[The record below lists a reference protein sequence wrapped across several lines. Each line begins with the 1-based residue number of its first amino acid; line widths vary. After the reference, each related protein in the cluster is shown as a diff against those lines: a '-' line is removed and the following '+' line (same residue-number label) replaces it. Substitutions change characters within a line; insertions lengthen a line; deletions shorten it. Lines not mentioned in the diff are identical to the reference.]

1 MEISQLPGLGPKRAE
16 ALRKAG
22 LNSVADLLYNIPRT
36 YLDQTKV
43 TPIGNC
49 HVGDKV
55 VLIGT
60 IQRSGIVRGRKSRFV
75 ATLTDG
81 SGEMQLL
88 FFQGANYWAKKIQN
102 GTRWLVAGTVGEY
115 RGLQMSHPDMQP
127 FDEDEEFSGSIQPV
141 YPISESCREARME
154 QKFFRKLYKTIFNF
168 PGLTLPGLCPRV
180 LTDYLKFR
188 PVMENLRTLHMP
200 KEFPAIYKAKRELKV
215 LELLPFCL
223 RMVKRRENQK
233 MRGHERCIDLGSVMA
248 AKSQLPFSLT
258 HGQEEALDTII
269 AGLNGK
275 KQFHALLQGDVGC
288 GKTVVAMLAM
298 MAVCGGGRLVAGSD
312 MRVVGNGAAAR
323 VLNGAEGQA
332 LNSALNSAEPAPSAS
347 GTATAVAGNG
357 MREQCALMVP
367 TDILAR
373 QHFKSLKPFFDAAG
387 LNVRLLVGAT
397 PAAEKKVIL
406 GEIQMGLADVVIGT
420 HALFSKD
427 VIFAR
432 LGLVVID
439 EQHRFGVGQREALLA
454 KGNYPDMLV
463 MSATPIPRSL
473 AMTLYGDLKVISIKE
488 KPAGRKPI
496 KTRLVNAAKREDMKK
511 FICKEALGG
520 NLCYWIAS
528 RVGSD
533 EEGNARSVDEIV
545 EELQSFIAGPG
556 RAINGSINSSINGA
570 GHAGTNGA
578 AAQAGVNGA
587 TQAGLN
593 GATNQALNGAAT
605 QVLNGAGLKVAGVHG
620 QMDEKQRDEII
631 AQFAAG
637 KIHILVATT
646 VIEVG
651 VNVPAA
657 NLMVI
662 DQPDRFGLAQ
672 LHQLRGRVGR
682 GNMEAWCFLMIPEG
696 DAAETSMERLSQFS
710 QTEDGFE
717 IAELDLMNR
726 GAGNLEGNEQSG
738 AWVFRWF
745 DWIAD
750 QELISQTLETAE
762 KILNDK
768 VAFDENARE
777 QIQAWYGEKDF
788 KNEDGVH

>member
-1 MEISQLPGLGPKRAE
+1 MDISQLPGLGPKRIE

-22 LNSVADLLYNIPRT
+22 LASVADLLYNIPRN
-36 YLDQTKV
+36 YIDQTKV
-43 TPIGNC
+43 TPIGDC
-49 HVGDKV
+49 HVGERV

-60 IQRSGIVRGRKSRFV
+60 IQRSGVVRGRRSRFV

-81 SGEMQLL
+81 TGSIQLA
-88 FFQGANYWAKKIQN
+88 FFQGANYWARRVQN
-102 GTRWLVAGTVGEY
+102 GTRWLVSGQVGDY
-115 RGLQMSHPDMQP
+115 RGLQMTHPDMQS
-127 FDEDEEFSGSIQPV
+127 FDEDEEFSGRIQPV
-141 YPISESCREARME
+141 YSISDACREARME
-154 QKFFRKLYKTIFNF
+154 QKFFRNLYKTIFKF
-168 PGLTLPGLCPRV
+168 PSLTLPDLPPRE
-180 LTDYLKFR
+180 LTDYLHFK
-188 PVMENLRTLHMP
+188 PVMENLHTLHQP
-200 KEFPAIYKAKRELKV
+200 EDFPSIYKAKREMKV

-233 MRGHERCIDLGSVMA
+233 LRGHERQIDLGTVMA
-248 AKSQLPFSLT
+248 ARAKLPFELT
-258 HGQEEALDTII
+258 QGQSAALDQIV

-298 MAVCGGGRLVAGSD
+298 MAVCGG
-312 MRVVGNGAAAR
+312 NG
-323 VLNGAEGQA
+323 
-332 LNSALNSAEPAPSAS
+332 
-347 GTATAVAGNG
+347 AGNG

-373 QHFKSLKPFFDAAG
+373 QHYKNLKPFLEAAG
-387 LNVRLLVGAT
+387 LHVQLLVGAT
-397 PAAEKKVIL
+397 SPAERKVIL
-406 GEIQMGLADVVIGT
+406 GEMQMGLVNVVIGT

-427 VIFAR
+427 VCFAN
-432 LGLVVID
+432 LGFVIID
-439 EQHRFGVGQREALLA
+439 EQHRFGVAQREALLA

-473 AMTLYGDLKVISIKE
+473 AMTLYGDLKVISIKD

-496 KTRLVNAAKREDMKK
+496 KTRLVNTAKREDMKK
-511 FICKEALGG
+511 FICNEAAGG

-528 RVGSD
+528 RVDTD
-533 EEGNARSVDEIV
+533 EEGGARSVDEIV
-545 EELQSFIAGPG
+545 EELQAFIARTGVL
-556 RAINGSINSSINGA
+556 A
-570 GHAGTNGA
+570 GGKPL
-578 AAQAGVNGA
+578 Q
-587 TQAGLN
+587 
-593 GATNQALNGAAT
+593 
-605 QVLNGAGLKVAGVHG
+605 VAGVHG
-620 QMDEKQRDEII
+620 QMDESKRDEII

-637 KIHILVATT
+637 KIQILVATT

-682 GNMEAWCFLMIPEG
+682 GDAQAWCFLMIPEG
-696 DAAETSMERLSQFS
+696 DAAEASMERLSKFS
-710 QTEDGFE
+710 STEDGFE
-717 IAELDLMNR
+717 IAELDLQTR

-750 QELISQTLETAE
+750 QELISQTLETADHLLKDRTAFTESAIE
-762 KILNDK
+762 K
-768 VAFDENARE
+768 
-777 QIQAWYGEKDF
+777 IQAWYDEKPVV
-788 KNEDGVH
+788 NADGVH

>member
-1 MEISQLPGLGPKRAE
+1 MEISQLPGLGPKRVE
-16 ALRKAG
+16 ALRKSG
-22 LNSVADLLYNIPRT
+22 LVSIADLLYNIPRT

-43 TPIGNC
+43 STIGNC
-49 HVGDKV
+49 HPGEKV

-60 IQRSGIVRGRKSRFV
+60 ISRSGIVRGRSSRFI

-81 SGEMQLL
+81 TGEIQLL
-88 FFQGANYWAKKIQN
+88 FFRGTSFWARKIKN
-102 GTRWLVAGTVGEY
+102 GTRWLVTGQVGEY
-115 RGLQMSHPDMQP
+115 RGLQITHPDLQP
-127 FDEDEEFSGSIQPV
+127 IDDGEEFNGCIQPI
-141 YPISESCREARME
+141 YPISEACREARME
-154 QKFFRKLYKTIFNF
+154 QKFFRGLYKTVFNF
-168 PGLTLPGLCPRV
+168 PGLTLSGLCPRE
-180 LTDYLKFR
+180 LTDYLHFA
-188 PVMENLRTLHMP
+188 PVMANLRTLHQP
-200 KEFPAIYKAKRELKV
+200 EDFPSIYKAKRELKV

-233 MRGHERCIDLGSVMA
+233 LRGHERQIDLGTVMA
-248 AKSQLPFSLT
+248 AKARLPFSLT
-258 HGQEEALDTII
+258 RGQEEALDTIV

-275 KQFHALLQGDVGC
+275 RQFHALLQGDVGC

-298 MAVCGGGRLVAGSD
+298 MAVCGAG
-312 MRVVGNGAAAR
+312 
-323 VLNGAEGQA
+323 
-332 LNSALNSAEPAPSAS
+332 
-347 GTATAVAGNG
+347 
-357 MREQCALMVP
+357 EQCALMVP

-373 QHFKSLKPFFDAAG
+373 QHYKSLKPFFDAAG
-387 LNVRLLVGAT
+387 LSARLLVGAT
-397 PAAEKKVIL
+397 PAAERKAIL
-406 GEIQMGLADVVIGT
+406 GELQMGLANVVIGT

-427 VIFAR
+427 VAFAK
-432 LGLVVID
+432 LGFVIID

-454 KGNYPDMLV
+454 KGDYPDMLV

-496 KTRLVNAAKREDMKK
+496 KTRLVNAAKRDDMKK
-511 FICKEALGG
+511 FICAEAAGG

-528 RVGSD
+528 RVGTD
-533 EEGNARSVDEIV
+533 EEGGARSVDEIV
-545 EELQSFIAGPG
+545 EELRNCIAGPG
-556 RAINGSINSSINGA
+556 RAIPGA
-570 GHAGTNGA
+570 ST
-578 AAQAGVNGA
+578 
-587 TQAGLN
+587 
-593 GATNQALNGAAT
+593 
-605 QVLNGAGLKVAGVHG
+605 LKVAGVHG
-620 QMDEKQRDEII
+620 QMDEAERDGII
-631 AQFAAG
+631 AKFAKG
-637 KIHILVATT
+637 EIHILVATT

-682 GNMEAWCFLMIPEG
+682 GDAQAWCFLMIPEG
-696 DAAETSMERLSQFS
+696 DAAESSMERLSQFS

-762 KILNDK
+762 HILKDSGS
-768 VAFDENARE
+768 FDESARMK
-777 QIQAWYGEKDF
+777 IQAWYGEKEF
-788 KNEDGVH
+788 ANEDGVH

>member
-1 MEISQLPGLGPKRAE
+1 MEISQLPGLGPKRVE

-22 LNSVADLLYNIPRT
+22 LNSIADLLYNIPRT

-49 HVGDKV
+49 RVGEKV

-60 IQRSGIVRGRKSRFV
+60 ISRSGTVRGRTSRFV

-81 SGEMQLL
+81 TGEIQLL
-88 FFQGANYWAKKIQN
+88 FFRGTSFWARKIKN
-102 GTRWLVAGTVGEY
+102 GTRWLVTGQVGEY
-115 RGLQMSHPDMQP
+115 RGLQITHPDMQA
-127 FDEDEEFSGSIQPV
+127 FDEDEEFSGCIQPI
-141 YPISESCREARME
+141 YPISEACREARME
-154 QKFFRKLYKTIFNF
+154 QKFFRGLYKTIFNF
-168 PGLTLPGLCPRV
+168 PGLTLPGLCPRE
-180 LTDYLKFR
+180 LTDYLKFA
-188 PVMENLRTLHMP
+188 PVMHNLRTLHQP

-233 MRGHERCIDLGSVMA
+233 LRGHERQIDLGTVMA
-248 AKSQLPFSLT
+248 AKARLPFSLT
-258 HGQEEALDTII
+258 RGQEEALDTII

-298 MAVCGGGRLVAGSD
+298 MAVCGAG
-312 MRVVGNGAAAR
+312 
-323 VLNGAEGQA
+323 LNGAGA
-332 LNSALNSAEPAPSAS
+332 
-347 GTATAVAGNG
+347 G

-373 QHFKSLKPFFDAAG
+373 QHYKSLKPFFDAAG

-397 PAAEKKVIL
+397 PAAERKVIL
-406 GEIQMGLADVVIGT
+406 GELQMGLADVVIGT

-427 VIFAR
+427 VFFSR
-432 LGLVVID
+432 LGFVIID

-454 KGNYPDMLV
+454 KGDYPDMLV

-473 AMTLYGDLKVISIKE
+473 AMTLYGDLKVVSIKE

-511 FICKEALGG
+511 FICNEAAGG

-533 EEGNARSVDEIV
+533 DEGGARSVDEIV
-545 EELQSFIAGPG
+545 EELRAYIAGPG
-556 RAINGSINSSINGA
+556 RAI
-570 GHAGTNGA
+570 
-578 AAQAGVNGA
+578 
-587 TQAGLN
+587 LN
-593 GATNQALNGAAT
+593 GTLSGALNGAAL
-605 QVLNGAGLKVAGVHG
+605 QVAGVHG
-620 QMDEKQRDEII
+620 QMDEDERDAII
-631 AQFAAG
+631 AKFAKG
-637 KIHILVATT
+637 EIQILVATT

-682 GNMEAWCFLMIPEG
+682 GDAQAWCFLMIPEG
-696 DAAETSMERLSQFS
+696 DAAESSMERLSQFS

-717 IAELDLMNR
+717 IAELDLTNR

-750 QELISQTLETAE
+750 QELISRTIETAE
-762 KILNDK
+762 HILHDK
-768 VAFDENARE
+768 ETFSDTARE
-777 QIQAWYGEKDF
+777 KIQAWYSEKEF
-788 KNEDGVH
+788 ANEDGVH

>member
-1 MEISQLPGLGPKRAE
+1 MEISQLPGLGPKRVE
-16 ALRKAG
+16 ALRKSG
-22 LNSVADLLYNIPRT
+22 LVSIADLLYNIPRT

-43 TPIGNC
+43 STIGNC
-49 HVGDKV
+49 HPGEKV

-60 IQRSGIVRGRKSRFV
+60 ISRSGIVRGRSSRFI

-81 SGEMQLL
+81 SGEIQLL
-88 FFQGANYWAKKIQN
+88 FFRGTSFWARKIKN
-102 GTRWLVAGTVGEY
+102 GTRWLVTGQVGEY
-115 RGLQMSHPDMQP
+115 RGLQITHPDLQP
-127 FDEDEEFSGSIQPV
+127 IDEGEEFNGCIQPI
-141 YPISESCREARME
+141 YPISEACREARME
-154 QKFFRKLYKTIFNF
+154 QKFFRGLYKTVFNF
-168 PGLTLPGLCPRV
+168 PGLTLSGLCPRE
-180 LTDYLKFR
+180 LTDYLHFA
-188 PVMENLRTLHMP
+188 PVMANLRTLHQP
-200 KEFPAIYKAKRELKV
+200 QDFPSIYKAKRELKV

-233 MRGHERCIDLGSVMA
+233 LRGHERQIDLGTVMA
-248 AKSQLPFSLT
+248 AKARLPFSLT
-258 HGQEEALDTII
+258 RGQEEALDTIV

-288 GKTVVAMLAM
+288 GKTVVAMLAI
-298 MAVCGGGRLVAGSD
+298 MAVCGAG
-312 MRVVGNGAAAR
+312 
-323 VLNGAEGQA
+323 
-332 LNSALNSAEPAPSAS
+332 
-347 GTATAVAGNG
+347 
-357 MREQCALMVP
+357 EQCALMVP

-387 LNVRLLVGAT
+387 LSVRLLVGAT
-397 PAAEKKVIL
+397 PAAEKKTIL
-406 GEIQMGLADVVIGT
+406 GELQMGLANVVIGT

-427 VIFAR
+427 VTFAK
-432 LGLVVID
+432 LGFVIID

-454 KGNYPDMLV
+454 KGDYPDMLV

-496 KTRLVNAAKREDMKK
+496 KTRLVNASKRDDMKK
-511 FICKEALGG
+511 FICTEAAGG

-528 RVGSD
+528 RVGTD
-533 EEGNARSVDEIV
+533 EEGSARSVDEIV
-545 EELQSFIAGPG
+545 DELRNYIAGPG
-556 RAINGSINSSINGA
+556 RAIPG
-570 GHAGTNGA
+570 
-578 AAQAGVNGA
+578 GA
-587 TQAGLN
+587 T
-593 GATNQALNGAAT
+593 
-605 QVLNGAGLKVAGVHG
+605 LKVAGVHG
-620 QMDEKQRDEII
+620 QMDEAQRDAII
-631 AQFAAG
+631 ARFAKG
-637 KIHILVATT
+637 EIHILVATT

-682 GNMEAWCFLMIPEG
+682 GDAQAWCFLMIPEG
-696 DAAETSMERLSQFS
+696 DAADSSMERLSQFS

-717 IAELDLMNR
+717 IAELDLQNR

-762 KILNDK
+762 HILKDSGS
-768 VAFDENARE
+768 FDESARMK
-777 QIQAWYGEKDF
+777 IQAWYGEKEF
-788 KNEDGVH
+788 ANEDGVH

>member
-1 MEISQLPGLGPKRAE
+1 MEISQLPGLGPKRVE

-22 LNSVADLLYNIPRT
+22 LCSIADLLYNIPRT

-43 TPIGNC
+43 TQIGNC
-49 HVGDKV
+49 HVGEKV
-55 VLIGT
+55 VLIGR
-60 IQRSGIVRGRKSRFV
+60 ISRSGIVRGRRSRFV
-75 ATLTDG
+75 ATLSDG
-81 SGEMQLL
+81 TGEIQLL
-88 FFQGANYWAKKIQN
+88 FFNAASFWSRKIKN
-102 GTRWLVAGTVGEY
+102 DTRWLVTGQVGEF
-115 RGLQMSHPDMQP
+115 RGLQITHPEMQP
-127 FDEDEEFSGSIQPV
+127 FDEDEEFSGAIQPV
-141 YPISESCREARME
+141 YSISEACRDARME
-154 QKFFRKLYKTIFNF
+154 QKFFRGLYKTILNF
-168 PGLTLPGLCPRV
+168 PGLTLPGLCPRE
-180 LTDYLKFR
+180 LTDYLHFA
-188 PVMENLRTLHMP
+188 PVMQNLRTLHQP
-200 KEFPAIYKAKRELKV
+200 KEFPAIYRAKRELKV

-233 MRGHERCIDLGSVMA
+233 LRGHERQIDLGTVMA
-248 AKSQLPFSLT
+248 AKARLPFSLT
-258 HGQEEALDTII
+258 RGQEEALDTIV

-298 MAVCGGGRLVAGSD
+298 MAVCGANGDA
-312 MRVVGNGAAAR
+312 GNGTDSNAG
-323 VLNGAEGQA
+323 LNGAGQNVG
-332 LNSALNSAEPAPSAS
+332 LN
-347 GTATAVAGNG
+347 GAGGG

-373 QHFKSLKPFFDAAG
+373 QHYKSLKPFFDAAG

-406 GEIQMGLADVVIGT
+406 GELQMGLADVVIGT

-427 VIFAR
+427 VIFSR
-432 LGLVVID
+432 LGFVIID

-454 KGNYPDMLV
+454 KGDYPDMLV

-473 AMTLYGDLKVISIKE
+473 AMTLYGDLKVVSIKE

-511 FICKEALGG
+511 FICNEAAHG

-528 RVGSD
+528 RVGTD
-533 EEGNARSVDEIV
+533 EEGGARSVDEIV
-545 EELQSFIAGPG
+545 DEL
-556 RAINGSINSSINGA
+556 RAFTS
-570 GHAGTNGA
+570 
-578 AAQAGVNGA
+578 
-587 TQAGLN
+587 
-593 GATNQALNGAAT
+593 
-605 QVLNGAGLKVAGVHG
+605 LKVAGVHG
-620 QMDEKQRDEII
+620 QMDEAERDEII

-682 GNMEAWCFLMIPEG
+682 GDAQAWCFLMIPEG
-696 DAAETSMERLSQFS
+696 DAAESSMERLSQFS

-717 IAELDLMNR
+717 IAELDLQNR

-762 KILNDK
+762 HILKDRDI
-768 VAFDENARE
+768 FDDAARAK
-777 QIQAWYGEKDF
+777 IQAWYGEKEF
-788 KNEDGVH
+788 VNEDGVH

>member
-36 YLDQTKV
+36 YLDHTKV
-43 TPIGNC
+43 TPIGQC
-49 HVGDKV
+49 RAGDKV

-60 IQRSGIVRGRKSRFV
+60 IKRAGVVRGRRSRFM

-81 SGEMQLL
+81 TGEIQLL
-88 FFQGANYWAKKIQN
+88 FFQGTSYWARRIKN
-102 GTRWLVAGTVGEY
+102 DTRWCVSGAVGEY
-115 RGLQMSHPDMQP
+115 RGLQMTHPDMQP
-127 FDEDEEFSGSIQPV
+127 FDDDEEFTGAILPV
-141 YPISESCREARME
+141 YPISEACREARME

-188 PVMENLRTLHMP
+188 PVMENLRTLHLP
-200 KEFPAIYKAKRELKV
+200 HEFPAIYKAKRELKV

-233 MRGHERCIDLGSVMA
+233 LRGHERQIDLGTVMA
-248 AKSQLPFSLT
+248 AKASLPFTLT
-258 HGQEEALDTII
+258 RGQEEALDTIV

-298 MAVCGGGRLVAGSD
+298 MAVCGGGKFVEGSD
-312 MRVVGNGAAAR
+312 MRAG
-323 VLNGAEGQA
+323 LNG
-332 LNSALNSAEPAPSAS
+332 
-347 GTATAVAGNG
+347 AGNG

-373 QHFKSLKPFFDAAG
+373 QHYKSLKPFFDAAG

-406 GEIQMGLADVVIGT
+406 GELQMGLADIVIGT

-427 VIFAR
+427 VIFSR
-432 LGLVVID
+432 LGFVVID

-454 KGNYPDMLV
+454 KGDYPDMLV

-473 AMTLYGDLKVISIKE
+473 AMTLYGDLKVVSIKE

-496 KTRLVNAAKREDMKK
+496 KTRLVNASKREDMKK
-511 FICKEALGG
+511 FICKEAATG

-533 EEGNARSVDEIV
+533 DEGGARSVDEIV
-545 EELQSFIAGPG
+545 EELRAYVAGPG
-556 RAINGSINSSINGA
+556 SIALGA
-570 GHAGTNGA
+570 TSG
-578 AAQAGVNGA
+578 QAG
-587 TQAGLN
+587 
-593 GATNQALNGAAT
+593 ALNGAA
-605 QVLNGAGLKVAGVHG
+605 LKVAGVHG
-620 QMDEKQRDEII
+620 QMDENERDQII

-682 GNMEAWCFLMIPEG
+682 GDREAWCFLMIPEG
-696 DAAETSMERLSQFS
+696 DTADTSMERLSQFS

-717 IAELDLMNR
+717 IAELDLQNR

-762 KILNDK
+762 HILHDNGS
-768 VAFDENARE
+768 FDDTTRE
-777 QIQAWYGEKDF
+777 QIQAWYGEKEF
-788 KNEDGVH
+788 TNEDGVH

>member
-1 MEISQLPGLGPKRAE
+1 MDISQLPGLGPKRIE

-22 LNSVADLLYNIPRT
+22 LASVADLLYNIPRN
-36 YLDQTKV
+36 YIDQTKV
-43 TPIGNC
+43 TPIGDC
-49 HVGDKV
+49 HVGERV

-60 IQRSGIVRGRKSRFV
+60 IQRSGVVRGRRSRFV

-81 SGEMQLL
+81 TGSIQLA
-88 FFQGANYWAKKIQN
+88 FFQGANYWARRVQN
-102 GTRWLVAGTVGEY
+102 GTRWLVSGQVGDY
-115 RGLQMSHPDMQP
+115 RGLQMTHPDMQS
-127 FDEDEEFSGSIQPV
+127 FDEDEEFSGRIQPV
-141 YPISESCREARME
+141 YSISDACREARME
-154 QKFFRKLYKTIFNF
+154 QKFFRNLYKTIFKF
-168 PGLTLPGLCPRV
+168 PSLTLPDLPPRE
-180 LTDYLKFR
+180 LTDYLHFK
-188 PVMENLRTLHMP
+188 PVMENLHTLHQP
-200 KEFPAIYKAKRELKV
+200 EDFPSIYKAKREMKV

-223 RMVKRRENQK
+223 RMVRRRENQK
-233 MRGHERCIDLGSVMA
+233 LRGHERQVDLGTVMA
-248 AKSQLPFSLT
+248 ARARLPFDLT
-258 HGQEEALDTII
+258 GGQASALDEII

-298 MAVCGGGRLVAGSD
+298 MAVCGAH
-312 MRVVGNGAAAR
+312 
-323 VLNGAEGQA
+323 
-332 LNSALNSAEPAPSAS
+332 
-347 GTATAVAGNG
+347 
-357 MREQCALMVP
+357 EQCALMVP

-373 QHFKSLKPFFDAAG
+373 QHYKSLKPMFEAAG
-387 LNVRLLVGAT
+387 LHVQLLVGAT
-397 PAAEKKVIL
+397 PAAERRVIL
-406 GEIQMGLADVVIGT
+406 GELQMGLVNVVIGT

-427 VIFAR
+427 VSFAN
-432 LGLVVID
+432 LGLVIID
-439 EQHRFGVGQREALLA
+439 EQHRFGVAQREALLA

-496 KTRLVNAAKREDMKK
+496 RTRLVPAEKREDMKQ
-511 FICKEALGG
+511 FICKEAAGG

-528 RVGSD
+528 RVGTDD
-533 EEGNARSVDEIV
+533 EGGARSVDEIV
-545 EELQSFIAGPG
+545 EELQEYIARMGVL
-556 RAINGSINSSINGA
+556 A
-570 GHAGTNGA
+570 GGKPL
-578 AAQAGVNGA
+578 Q
-587 TQAGLN
+587 
-593 GATNQALNGAAT
+593 
-605 QVLNGAGLKVAGVHG
+605 VAGVHG
-620 QMDEKQRDEII
+620 QMDEAKRDEII
-631 AQFAAG
+631 AQFATG
-637 KIHILVATT
+637 KIQILVATT

-682 GNMEAWCFLMIPEG
+682 GDAQAWCFLMIPDE
-696 DAAETSMERLSQFS
+696 DAAEASMERLSKFS

-717 IAELDLMNR
+717 IAELDLQTR

-762 KILNDK
+762 HILKDAS
-768 VAFDENARE
+768 AFTDSARE
-777 QIQAWYGEKDF
+777 KLQAWYGGKSF
-788 KNEDGVH
+788 VNEDGVH